1 MRNPSPRQAP
11 KAAGRPHPAHWGQ
24 AGLEQQLRAA
34 AEAAVAG
41 AHVSA
46 LEQERDEE
54 RGAWRGDGEGEEAPS
69 HGGVNQSQGAT
80 DEWTQDLGG
89 PR

>member
-1 MRNPSPRQAP
+1 M
-11 KAAGRPHPAHWGQ
+11 AGRPHPAHWGQ

-41 AHVSA
+41 AHVST
-46 LEQERDEE
+46 LVQERDEGK
-54 RGAWRGDGEGEEAPS
+54 GAWRDDGEAGGAPS
-69 HGGVNQSQGAT
+69 DGGVNQSQGAA
-80 DEWTQDLGG
+80 DEWNQDLGG